1 MSQANNHEQRPSAA
15 APAPQR
21 VSLYNNYISMA
32 GFFIAGLAL
41 LLLLT
46 FALFS
51 VVAPARNPYVDIIG
65 YLILPGGF
73 VFGLLIV
80 PVGILFKRRQLRRRA
95 PGLVGSLRFPRL
107 DLNDRWT
114 RRAAAFVLLSTFF
127 VVLPTVGVSSYF
139 GYHYTESSYFCG
151 QVCHSV
157 MEPQATA
164 YASSSHARVS
174 CAECHIGAGA
184 SWFVKSKLSGTRQV
198 LAVWM
203 NSYARPIPP
212 AITELRPARET
223 CEECHWPAKFFG
235 SQLRTTTFHVPDDDN
250 TRRPVR
256 LLIKTGGADETI
268 GRVEGIHMHMALSAR
283 VEYVA
288 LDPGLQEIPW
298 VRYVRASGAEDI
310 YRSDGQPSD
319 APRPVGVVRTID
331 CMDCHNRAAHHF
343 RSPQKAMDLY
353 LDAGRIDATLP
364 FIKREAV
371 ALLAAEY
378 PDASA
383 AAAAIQD
390 GLTTFYQEHYPDVA
404 TKRRAALEQ
413 ASAAVADI
421 YGRNFFP
428 RMRVDWRTYPDNVGH
443 LESPGCMRCHDGRHF
458 NRHGQAISSAC
469 EVCHTAINPLEDP
482 PGAFVEGRF
491 RHSLNMV
498 PHDNLRCDQCHSGGP
513 LPLCRD
519 CHTTGQWLDERG
531 LDRFRQ
537 TPD

>member
-1 MSQANNHEQRPSAA
+1 MSQPKNDEQRPPVTAA
-15 APAPQR
+15 APQR
-21 VSLYNNYISMA
+21 VSLYHNFISMA
-32 GFFIAGLAL
+32 GFFIAGLSL

-51 VVAPARNPYVDIIG
+51 VVAPAPNPYVDIIG
-65 YLILPGGF
+65 YLILPGIF
-73 VFGLLIV
+73 VFGLVTV
-80 PVGILFKRRQLRRRA
+80 PVGILLKRRHLRRHA
-95 PGLVGSLRFPRL
+95 PELVGSLRFPQL
-107 DLNDRWT
+107 DLNDHRT
-114 RRAAAFVLLSTFF
+114 RRVAAFFMLSTFF

-157 MEPQATA
+157 MEPQATV
-164 YASSSHARVS
+164 YATSPHARVS

-198 LAVWM
+198 LAVWL
-203 NSYARPIPP
+203 NTYSRPIPP

-235 SQLRTTTFHVPDDDN
+235 SQLLTLAFFAPDEDN
-250 TRRPVR
+250 TRRTVR
-256 LLIKTGGADETI
+256 LLLKTGGADETI
-268 GRVEGIHMHMALSAR
+268 GRVEGIHMHMALAAR

-288 LDPGLQEIPW
+288 LDPALQDVPW
-298 VRYVRASGAEDI
+298 VRYVRASGEEDI

-319 APRPVGVVRTID
+319 GPRPDGVVRTID
-331 CMDCHNRAAHHF
+331 CMDCHNRGAHHF
-343 RSPQKAMDLY
+343 RSPQKAVDLY
-353 LDAGRIDATLP
+353 LDAGLIDATLP

-378 PDASA
+378 PDVA
-383 AAAAIQD
+383 AAATAIEKD
-390 GLTTFYQEHYPDVA
+390 LASFYADYYPDVWSE
-404 TKRRAALEQ
+404 RQ
-413 ASAAVADI
+413 AAVTQAVAAVQEI
-421 YGRNFFP
+421 YRRNFFP

-443 LESPGCMRCHDGRHF
+443 LESPGCMRCHDGRHV
-458 NRHGQAISSAC
+458 NRHGQPISSAC

-491 RHSLNMV
+491 HHSLTMV
-498 PHDNLRCDQCHSGGP
+498 PHDNLRCDQCHTGGP

-519 CHTTGQWLDERG
+519 CHTSGQWLEERG
-531 LDRFRQ
+531 LDRFRR
-537 TPD
+537 TTD